1 MLIEFDLVLTKVG
14 QQALWNS
21 QNTGVELDL
30 THIQIGTSSANYGK
44 EYDSTGLDT
53 AVDTIAIAKGQRIT
67 DEQIRIFTTIQGN
80 GNHLVTELGVW
91 SGNPDTEGS
100 ILFAYVVSKQEDQL
114 AITSKGLSIVFSL
127 DLVFSG
133 EDIEN
138 IKIIADQDQSLVL
151 SMLTDH
157 FTDDNAHPYYAHKSQ
172 DNTFTGVNSFTQEIE
187 ADISGTA
194 QKAIQANHAMEADS
208 AEFALSAFKAKE
220 AEEALVAE
228 HATTAD
234 SAETAY
240 SAFQATEAETAQVAI
255 KANQLTTTR
264 TIGIYGAV
272 AGNPTAF
279 NGTANILIETTTVEG
294 SKVSGTVGQANTANR
309 LKEAVNIHGVSFD
322 GSESID
328 LPVFNSEKSG
338 LVPNSEYED
347 GEANKYLCEDGT
359 WKVIEI
365 DSSGGEAD
373 HATTADKLKT
383 ARTISLSGAITGTPT
398 DFDGS
403 SNISIPVTYV
413 DGSKVTGFVP
423 NATNA
428 NNALTASSAT
438 SATSATTAVRL
449 TNSRFISIKG
459 NVNSNAVA
467 FNGSADVTLEVTSV
481 AGSIVTGAVPSASK
495 LETKRKIQGVDFD
508 GSSDITL
515 PIFNRNISGL
525 VPSSG
530 GASINRFLCENGTWK
545 AMSDTIESLG
555 VNQTW
560 VDCKDIFSINTTYTN
575 TTGRAIAISLTLMA
589 QNDAKF
595 IILTVNNVVVAQI
608 SNPSQYVQL
617 KGIFAIIPK
626 GATYIFTGSGGIQ
639 YYAELK

>member
-21 QNTGVELDL
+21 QNTGVDLNL

-44 EYDSTGLDT
+44 EYDSTGLDN
-53 AVDTIAIAKGQRIT
+53 AVDTVAVAKGQRIT
-67 DEQIRIFTTIQGN
+67 DEQIRIFTTIHGN

-91 SGNPDTEGS
+91 SGEPDAEGS

-127 DLVFSG
+127 DLLFSG

-138 IKIIADQDQSLVL
+138 IKIVADQDQSLVL
-151 SMLTDH
+151 SMLTEH
-157 FTDDNAHPYYAHKSQ
+157 FTDDNAHPYYAHKLQ
-172 DNTFTGVNSFTQEIE
+172 ENTFTGTNTFTQEIKGN
-187 ADISGTA
+187 ISGTA
-194 QKAIQANHAMEADS
+194 QHAVSADRATEADS
-208 AEFALSAFKAKE
+208 ADFALSAFKAKE

-240 SAFQATEAETAQVAI
+240 SAFQAQEAETAQVATR
-255 KANQLTTTR
+255 ANQLTNAR
-264 TIGIYGAV
+264 TIGLYGAV
-272 AGNPTAF
+272 AGNPIAF

-322 GSESID
+322 GSKSID
-328 LPVFNSEKSG
+328 LPIFTNDKSG

-359 WKVIEI
+359 WKVIDT

-398 DFDGS
+398 EFDGS

-428 NNALTASSAT
+428 NSALTASSAT
-438 SATSATTAVRL
+438 NATNATTAVRL

-508 GSSDITL
+508 GSSDIAL
-515 PIFNRNISGL
+515 PIFNRDISGL

-530 GASINRFLCENGTWK
+530 GASINRFLCEDGTWRLVGSGSYSDLARWGNYGGERTVGTSYLNATGFIIDVAVYGANYENIFQVSADGFNWINVFPIGKNGT
-545 AMSDTIESLG
+545 M
-555 VNQTW
+555 
-560 VDCKDIFSINTTYTN
+560 
-575 TTGRAIAISLTLMA
+575 
-589 QNDAKF
+589 
-595 IILTVNNVVVAQI
+595 VA
-608 SNPSQYVQL
+608 
-617 KGIFAIIPK
+617 
-626 GATYIFTGSGGIQ
+626 GATATIPHGHYYRLNGGGFSMW
-639 YYAELK
+639 AELRS